1 MMNLIKRIF
10 SGVIYIALI
19 VSAIML
25 LDNSPVMYLLVFS
38 LLIVLGIGEMI
49 SMAKDDATQS
59 WLVNVIDML
68 GGIGVFVSFYLHYS
82 ATNLQPRML
91 WILPMAVYLLL
102 RTIVQLYRPRQNAVH
117 SLERSFFSLG
127 YIALPVSLL
136 NCIVSLSAPR
146 LLLGVFMFI
155 WLYDTGAYCVGMLV
169 GRHRLFE
176 RISPKKSWEGV
187 LGGVLACVAGAYV
200 THTWFDEFFQSPGM
214 EVWLGLSVVVA
225 VFATFGDLVESL
237 IKRTVGV
244 KDSGSI
250 LPGHGGI
257 LDRIDSLLLVAPAVL
272 IYLLL
277 VVPNITQ

>member
-1 MMNLIKRIF
+1 MTLIKRIF

-19 VSAIML
+19 VTAILL
-25 LDNSPVMYLLVFS
+25 LDNSPVVYLVVFP
-38 LLIVLGIGEMI
+38 LLIVLGIGELI
-49 SMAKDDATQS
+49 TMAKDDATQS
-59 WLVNVIDML
+59 WLVNIIDML
-68 GGIGVFVSFYLHYS
+68 GGVGVFVALYLHYEG
-82 ATNLQPRML
+82 ATIQSRSL
-91 WILPMAVYLLL
+91 WLLPIAAYLLL

-127 YIALPVSLL
+127 YVALPVAML
-136 NCIVSLSAPR
+136 NGIMSITAPR
-146 LLLGVFMFI
+146 LLLGVFIFI
-155 WLYDTGAYCVGMLV
+155 WLYDTGAYCVGMLL

-187 LGGVLACVAGAYV
+187 IGGILLSVAGAYV
-200 THTWFDEFFQSPGM
+200 THRWFDEFFQVPDFTIWM
-214 EVWLGLSVVVA
+214 GLSVVVA

-244 KDSGSI
+244 KDSGHI

-272 IYLLL
+272 IYLMLI
-277 VVPNITQ
+277 VPNIR

>member
-1 MMNLIKRIF
+1 MVNLIKRVL

-19 VSAIML
+19 VAAILL
-25 LDNSPVMYLLVFS
+25 LDNSPVMYLLVFP

-59 WLVNVIDML
+59 WLVNIIDML
-68 GGIGVFVSFYLHYS
+68 GGIGVFVALYLHYES
-82 ATNLQPRML
+82 TTMQSRSL
-91 WILPMAVYLLL
+91 WLLPIAAYLLL

-127 YIALPVSLL
+127 YVALPVAML
-136 NCIVSLSAPR
+136 NGIMSITAPR
-146 LLLGVFMFI
+146 LLLGMFIFI
-155 WLYDTGAYCVGMLV
+155 WLYDTGAYCVGMLL

-187 LGGVLACVAGAYV
+187 IGGVAFCVAGAYA
-200 THTWFDEFFQSPGM
+200 THHWFNEFFQVPDLTVWVGM
-214 EVWLGLSVVVA
+214 SVVVA

-244 KDSGSI
+244 KDSGNL

-257 LDRIDSLLLVAPAVL
+257 LDRIDSLLLVAPAVF

-277 VVPNITQ
+277 VVPNYL

>member
-1 MMNLIKRIF
+1 MNLIKRIL

-19 VSAIML
+19 VTAILL
-25 LDNSPVMYLLVFS
+25 LDNSPVMYLLVFP
-38 LLIVLGIGEMI
+38 LLIVLGISEMVT
-49 SMAKDDATQS
+49 MAKEEETQS
-59 WLVNVIDML
+59 WLVNIIDML
-68 GGIGVFVSFYLHYS
+68 GGVGLFVAFYLHYEGTTVQS
-82 ATNLQPRML
+82 RAL
-91 WILPMAVYLLL
+91 WLLPIAIYLLL

-127 YIALPVSLL
+127 YIALPVAML
-136 NCIVSLSAPR
+136 NCIMSITAPR
-146 LLLGVFMFI
+146 LLLGMFMFI
-155 WLYDTGAYCVGMLV
+155 WLYDTGAYCVGMLL

-187 LGGVLACVAGAYV
+187 IGGVLACVAGSYI
-200 THTWFDEFFQSPGM
+200 TYYWFDEFFQVPDLTTWM
-214 EVWLGLSVVVA
+214 GLSVVIA

-244 KDSGSI
+244 KDSGHL

-272 IYLLL
+272 IYLSL
-277 VVPNITQ
+277 VVPNIL

>member
-1 MMNLIKRIF
+1 MLNLIKRIL
-10 SGVIYIALI
+10 SGALYIALI
-19 VSAIML
+19 VAAILL
-25 LDNSPVMYLLVFS
+25 LDNSPVMFMLVFS
-38 LLIVLGIGEMI
+38 LLIVLGIGELI
-49 SMAKDDATQS
+49 TMAKDDTTQS
-59 WLVNVIDML
+59 WLVNIIDMA
-68 GGIGVFVSFYLHYS
+68 GGVGLFVSFYLHYEGS
-82 ATNLQPRML
+82 TLHTRML
-91 WILPMAVYLLL
+91 WLLPIATYLLL

-127 YIALPVSLL
+127 YVALPIAML
-136 NCIVSLSAPR
+136 NSIMSITAPR
-146 LLLGVFMFI
+146 LLLGMFIFI
-155 WLYDTGAYCVGMLV
+155 WLYDTGAFCVGVLL

-187 LGGVLACVAGAYV
+187 IGGIAVSVAGAFA
-200 THTWFDEFFQSPGM
+200 THYWFDEFFQVPDLNTW
-214 EVWLGLSVVVA
+214 VGLSIVVA

-244 KDSGSI
+244 KDSGHI

-277 VVPNITQ
+277 IVPNIR

>member
-1 MMNLIKRIF
+1 MMNLIKRIL

-19 VSAIML
+19 VTAILL
-25 LDNSPVMYLLVFS
+25 LDNSPVMYLLVFP
-38 LLIVLGIGEMI
+38 LIIILGIAEMI
-49 SMAKDDATQS
+49 TMAKDDATQS
-59 WLVNVIDML
+59 WLVNIIDML
-68 GGIGVFVSFYLHYS
+68 GGAGIFVAFYMHYEGTTTETR
-82 ATNLQPRML
+82 AL
-91 WILPMAVYLLL
+91 WLLPIVVYLLL
-102 RTIVQLYRPRQNAVH
+102 RTILQLYRPRQNAVH

-127 YIALPVSLL
+127 YVALPVALL
-136 NCIVSLSAPR
+136 NCIMSITAPR

-155 WLYDTGAYCVGMLV
+155 WLYDTGAYCVGMLL

-187 LGGVLACVAGAYV
+187 IGGVVACIAGAYA
-200 THTWFDEFFQSPGM
+200 THYWLDEFFQVP
-214 EVWLGLSVVVA
+214 ELTIWLGLSVVIA

-244 KDSGSI
+244 KDSGNI

-257 LDRIDSLLLVAPAVL
+257 LDRIDSLLLVVPAVL

-277 VVPNITQ
+277 IVPNIH

>member
-1 MMNLIKRIF
+1 MMNLIKRIL
-10 SGVIYIALI
+10 SGAIYIALI
-19 VSAIML
+19 VAAILL

-38 LLIVLGIGEMI
+38 LIIVLGIAEMI
-49 SMAKDDATQS
+49 TMAKDDATQS
-59 WLVNVIDML
+59 WLVNIIDML
-68 GGIGVFVSFYLHYS
+68 GGAGLFVAFYMHYEGTTVQS
-82 ATNLQPRML
+82 RALWLLPIAT
-91 WILPMAVYLLL
+91 YLLL
-102 RTIVQLYRPRQNAVH
+102 RTILQLYRPQQNALH

-127 YIALPVSLL
+127 YVALPVALL
-136 NCIVSLSAPR
+136 NVIMSISAPR

-155 WLYDTGAYCVGMLV
+155 WLYDTGAYCFGMLL

-187 LGGVLACVAGAYV
+187 IGGVVACVAGAYA
-200 THTWFDEFFQSPGM
+200 THYWFDEFFQVP
-214 EVWLGLSVVVA
+214 EINIWVGLSLVVA

-237 IKRTVGV
+237 IKRTVGI
-244 KDSGSI
+244 KDSGRI

-277 VVPNITQ
+277 IVPNIL

>member
-1 MMNLIKRIF
+1 MVNLIKRVL

-19 VSAIML
+19 VAAILL
-25 LDNSPVMYLLVFS
+25 LDNSPVMYLLVFP

-59 WLVNVIDML
+59 WLVNIIDML
-68 GGIGVFVSFYLHYS
+68 GGIGVFVALYLHYES
-82 ATNLQPRML
+82 TTMQSRSL
-91 WILPMAVYLLL
+91 WLLPIAAYLLL

-127 YIALPVSLL
+127 YVALPIAML
-136 NCIVSLSAPR
+136 NGIMSITAPR
-146 LLLGVFMFI
+146 LLLGMFIFI
-155 WLYDTGAYCVGMLV
+155 WLYDTGAYCVGMLL

-187 LGGVLACVAGAYV
+187 IGGVAFCVAGAYA
-200 THTWFDEFFQSPGM
+200 THHWFNEFFQVPDLTVWVGM
-214 EVWLGLSVVVA
+214 SVVVA

-244 KDSGSI
+244 KDSGNL

-257 LDRIDSLLLVAPAVL
+257 LDHIDSLLLVAPAVF

-277 VVPNITQ
+277 VVPNYL

>member
-1 MMNLIKRIF
+1 MNLVKRIF
-10 SGVIYIALI
+10 SGAIYIALI
-19 VSAIML
+19 VAAILL

-49 SMAKDDATQS
+49 TMAKDDATQS
-59 WLVNVIDML
+59 WLVNIIDML
-68 GGIGVFVSFYLHYS
+68 GGVGLFVSFFLHYEGTTMQS
-82 ATNLQPRML
+82 RAL
-91 WILPMAVYLLL
+91 WLMPVAVYLLL
-102 RTIVQLYRPRQNAVH
+102 RCIVQLYRPQQNALH

-127 YIALPVSLL
+127 YVALPIAML
-136 NCIVSLSAPR
+136 NAIMSITAPR
-146 LLLGVFMFI
+146 LLLGVFIFI
-155 WLYDTGAYCVGMLV
+155 WLYDTGAYCVGMLL

-187 LGGVLACVAGAYV
+187 IGGVAACIIGAYV
-200 THTWFDEFFQSPGM
+200 THYWFDEFFQVP
-214 EVWLGLSVVVA
+214 ELTIWVGLSIVVP

-272 IYLLL
+272 IYLMLI
-277 VVPNITQ
+277 VPNFH

>member
-1 MMNLIKRIF
+1 MMTLIKRIF

-19 VSAIML
+19 VTAILL
-25 LDNSPVMYLLVFS
+25 LDNSPVVYLLVFP

-49 SMAKDDATQS
+49 TMAKDDATQS
-59 WLVNVIDML
+59 WLVNIIDML
-68 GGIGVFVSFYLHYS
+68 GGVGIFVALYLHYEG
-82 ATNLQPRML
+82 TTLQSRTL
-91 WILPMAVYLLL
+91 WLLPIAAYLLL

-127 YIALPVSLL
+127 YVALPIAML
-136 NCIVSLSAPR
+136 NGIMSITAPR
-146 LLLGVFMFI
+146 LLLGIFIFI
-155 WLYDTGAYCVGMLV
+155 WLYDTGAYCVGMLL

-187 LGGVLACVAGAYV
+187 IGGVALCVAGAYA
-200 THTWFDEFFQSPGM
+200 TYYWFDEFFQVPDLTTW
-214 EVWLGLSVVVA
+214 VGLSVVVA

-244 KDSGSI
+244 KDSGHI

-257 LDRIDSLLLVAPAVL
+257 LDRIDSLLLVVPAVL
-272 IYLLL
+272 IYLMLIA
-277 VVPNITQ
+277 PNIR

>member
-1 MMNLIKRIF
+1 MMNLIKRVL

-19 VSAIML
+19 VGAIML
-25 LDNSPVMYLLVFS
+25 LDNSPVMYMLVFP

-49 SMAKDDATQS
+49 TMAKDDATQS
-59 WLVNVIDML
+59 WLVNIIDML
-68 GGIGVFVSFYLHYS
+68 GGIGLFVAFYLHYEGQTAQS
-82 ATNLQPRML
+82 RSL
-91 WILPMAVYLLL
+91 WLLPIAAYLIG

-117 SLERSFFSLG
+117 SLERSFFALG
-127 YIALPVSLL
+127 YVALPVSML
-136 NCIVSLSAPR
+136 NGIVSITAPR
-146 LLLGVFMFI
+146 LLLGMFIFI
-155 WLYDTGAYCVGMLV
+155 WLYDTGAYCVGMLL

-187 LGGVLACVAGAYV
+187 VGGVAACIAGAYA
-200 THTWFDEFFQSPGM
+200 THYWFNEFFQVPDLTTW
-214 EVWLGLSVVVA
+214 VGLSVVVA

-244 KDSGSI
+244 KDSGNI

-277 VVPNITQ
+277 VVPNLV